1 MTTLLPAPTK
11 PNPRNHH
18 HHPSTSPPLPHYH
31 NPTAARIHLPPC
43 TTPLCPLHP
52 SPHHIASY
60 YDPHSRAPPSTAS
73 SLIPGFQHCYQPPH
87 IILADERLRRGQ
99 GSKEERQ
106 AVDSFRRLH
115 AGIWIFEAR
124 RGGDVSV
131 DYGGEGGVVEGGMV
145 RAVRE
150 DRGLEGVGG
159 WF

>member
-11 PNPRNHH
+11 PNPRNLH

-43 TTPLCPLHP
+43 TAPLCPLHP
-52 SPHHIASY
+52 SPHQIASY
-60 YDPHSRAPPSTAS
+60 YDPYSRAPPSTAS
-73 SLIPGFQHCYQPPH
+73 SLIPGFQHCYPPPH

-124 RGGDVSV
+124 RGGDVWV